1 MANLQNCLD
10 NCSLY
15 VGTYK
20 KYNEGSIFGEW
31 LNLSDYSDYNELYEA
46 MKELHN
52 DEEDPEFMFQDYEF
66 PKLFIN
72 QELISECHISK
83 DIYEIAE
90 KINDSGLEFE
100 IIEAYVDCI
109 GNYCK
114 DTEELLDRV
123 LDSYSGEFN
132 SDEDFTQEMLEQDG
146 SIPENLPSYI
156 FIDWEKTA
164 HNFMFDYSCSNGHYF
179 RN

>member
-1 MANLQNCLD
+1 MANLQNCLE

-15 VGTYK
+15 CGTYA
-20 KYNEGSIFGEW
+20 KYNNGNIFGEW

-52 DEEDPEFMFQDYEF
+52 DEDDPEFMFQDYEF
-66 PKLFIN
+66 PKFFIN
-72 QELISECHISK
+72 QGLISESSISK
-83 DIYEIAE
+83 DIYQIAE
-90 KINDSGLEFE
+90 KINDSDVDFE
-100 IIEAYVDCI
+100 IIEAYIDCI

-114 DTEELLDRV
+114 DTEELLEKIS
-123 LDSYSGEFN
+123 DSYSGEYN
-132 SDEDFTQEMLEQDG
+132 SDEDFVQEMLEQDG

-156 FIDWEKTA
+156 YIDWEATA
-164 HNFMFDYSCSNGHYF
+164 RHLMYDYSASNGFYF

>member
-10 NCSLY
+10 NCAVY
-15 VGTYK
+15 CGTYA
-20 KYNEGSIFGEW
+20 KYNNGSLFGKW
-31 LNLSDYSDYNELYEA
+31 LNLSNYSDYEELYQA
-46 MKELHN
+46 MKELHK
-52 DEEDPEFMFQDYEF
+52 DEQNPEFMLQDYEF
-66 PKLFIN
+66 PKFFIN
-72 QELISECHISK
+72 QGLISESHISK

-132 SDEDFTQEMLEQDG
+132 SDEDFAQEMLEQDG

-156 FIDWEKTA
+156 FIDWQKTA
-164 HNFMFDYSCSNGHYF
+164 YNFMFDYSCSNGHYF

>member
-1 MANLQNCLD
+1 MAKLQNCLD

-72 QELISECHISK
+72 QGLISECHISK

-109 GNYCK
+109 GNYCN

-123 LDSYSGEFN
+123 LDSYYGEYN
-132 SDEDFTQEMLEQDG
+132 SDEDFVQEMLEQDG

-164 HNFMFDYSCSNGHYF
+164 YNFMFDYSCSNRHYF

>member
-10 NCSLY
+10 NCAVY
-15 VGTYK
+15 CGTYA
-20 KYNEGSIFGEW
+20 KYNNGSIFGQW

-46 MKELHN
+46 MIELHK
-52 DEEDPEFMFQDYEF
+52 DEEYPEFMFQDYEF
-66 PKLFIN
+66 PKFFIN
-72 QELISECHISK
+72 QGLICESHISN

-114 DTEELLDRV
+114 DTEELLDKV
-123 LDSYSGEFN
+123 SDSYSGEFS

-164 HNFMFDYSCSNGHYF
+164 YNFMLDYACSNGHYF

>member
-66 PKLFIN
+66 PKLFIS
-72 QELISECHISK
+72 QGLISESHISK

-114 DTEELLDRV
+114 DTEELLDRIS
-123 LDSYSGEFN
+123 DSYYGEFN

-156 FIDWEKTA
+156 FIDWQKTA
-164 HNFMFDYSCSNGHYF
+164 YNFMFDYSCSNRHYF

>member
-15 VGTYK
+15 VGSYK

-31 LNLSDYSDYNELYEA
+31 LNLSDYSDYNELYES

-72 QELISECHISK
+72 HGLISECHISK

-100 IIEAYVDCI
+100 IIEAYVDCR
-109 GNYCK
+109 GNYNK
-114 DTEELLDRV
+114 DIQGLLYEV
-123 LDSYSGEFN
+123 AESYSGEYN
-132 SDEDFTQEMLEQDG
+132 SDEDFVQEMLEQDG

-156 FIDWEKTA
+156 YIDWEATA
-164 HNFMFDYSCSNGHYF
+164 RHIMYDYSASNGFYF